1 MSNFAAINIL
11 PFWILGVPLVVAII
25 SLTRLPRRRNIAPT
39 DRRAH
44 QSENTDEATGYPT
57 V

>member
-57 V
+57 L